1 MAWAASCAELMK
13 KMALEALSLIICG
26 LEEEAT
32 GRRSE
37 KVRDTRSSITARPK
51 KNIQSVP

>member
-13 KMALEALSLIICG
+13 KMALEALSLIIGG